1 MVSIDTNI
9 LVRLL
14 TGDDA
19 AQCQKARRIFAEHE
33 VFIPDTV
40 ILETEWVLRFAY
52 RFTPAA
58 INTAFSKL
66 LGLAN
71 VRLAR
76 PELMAKA
83 MEWHRQGLDFADALH
98 LATSSEQFLFLT
110 FDAKLVK
117 KAMGMAGCRVESP

>member
-19 AQCQKARRIFAEHE
+19 AQCQKAHQIFVEHE
-33 VFIPDTV
+33 IFLHDTV

-52 RFTPAA
+52 QFTPAV
-58 INTAFSKL
+58 INTAFIKL

-71 VRLAR
+71 VRFTR
-76 PELMAKA
+76 PDMMAKA

-98 LATSSEQFLFLT
+98 LAASSEQSLFLT

-117 KAMGMAGCRVESP
+117 KAKGMAGCRVESP